1 MRGLTPQTCVP
12 SLEGTSTQDD
22 PCLTTF
28 SCTRLTTFL
37 CEVIF
42 RLEFG
47 CYLLLDFWAF
57 VQALLFAMCVFVC
70 ITLVEFRF
78 MITRPDDYTRWVLP
92 ILRMRYR
99 CGTPDLSGPRHE
111 DPCEEAYDFHEP
123 DISDSESHSSS
134 SFESA
139 GEEDQPP
146 ELVDESDDDSDD
158 DFERETREIR
168 QMHADMRDYD
178 LTFRE
183 NDASYLASSDED
195 VGGEPSPPRFQTQ
208 ASYASLFSDVLL
220 SDADTVDMVE
230 DLLIFAT
237 QLYRSQSLADISLA
251 LVVLVK
257 ARKKG
262 PITHDI
268 SSNPMFQTLNRMFKE
283 CGLSEE
289 SLLHQIKTAYATQS
303 GTGDNEPTSS
313 LNSALSAVE
322 GHLVGWRALRGSPIF
337 AKLYEFLMY
346 VMSYNLLDQI
356 GVDFNTFN
364 FSKMHAAAVQRK
376 YSNNIDFAE
385 CMIDTILYICKAGQ
399 QVYATGRVSSLYHSG
414 ATYEDFLASIVK
426 VETRVAVMD
435 SMRDD
440 DHDPHTILAH
450 IETLHAQGMDIY
462 RLAEGTDKKFIEKLL
477 YRLQMADQAVKLS
490 NQAREFRTPP
500 WSMLLFGPSGTGK
513 TTFIDYLYGLTCA
526 WLGMARDTSGKFV
539 VNPAAKFWDGF
550 TSRSWFIVLDEL
562 ASELPDKVS
571 SLKESSVANLL
582 LLCNPLPFCPDQASL
597 EKKGTVPAFPKV
609 LIGTTNELSLNAE
622 RMYSCPEAL
631 RRRLPFCVRLEPHP
645 RFCKGGMLDK
655 KLIMADPIRSKQSV
669 PDVWDIYVYQF
680 VANIGNAPADPG
692 IGSYHWVHCAEKSN
706 GKGEYYALHADA
718 SADADCLDMRQYL
731 VWMKHSL
738 LTHHETHKELQ
749 MQREAALVN
758 PVCDECGLPASYCLC
773 QFEAQM
779 GVESCLWLPLATF
792 LSVMAYNLAMM
803 LTSWMH
809 RQIWR
814 KLLEALFDRVGWWIR
829 KGHRLTKAKVKTS
842 IEEIRDIG
850 DRIRDREFKPPPI
863 LLGVIACIS
872 AASFIKWWQNIASYR
887 KQSSDAKKPDV
898 WKVDE
903 VNIETLSKTPQQACT
918 SLEQIKARVS
928 RNVAYIEIDSPTAGP
943 SYARMVHTERNC
955 WLTTSHSIP
964 DGTFELSATLAP
976 PGGVSIN
983 RTIRV
988 SSSDVHRHPE
998 KDLCMLYLPALL
1010 PRRSISDFFMDEK
1023 LNVRAQAHLLGRDEE
1038 GDISDRLLG
1047 CATLHKGLHIQIDD
1061 DITDNVSLWLTCPLA
1076 PTRAGDCGS
1085 PLILEIP
1092 GGFAIGGLH
1101 VAWNSAQNQAA
1112 AVPVTHQDIA
1122 AFLAKIRPLA
1132 LSEGHVA
1139 LSRPSCRHP
1148 PSVLPLSEK
1157 SPLRYL
1163 EDGVASVHGTLDCP
1177 GVRYRSK
1184 VGPTPAATFLAQ
1196 RGIVSDMC
1204 APLLSGWKPPRIAL
1218 LALTNP
1224 VSEMDQGL
1232 VTQVAASFLH
1242 DILEGIDPRELA
1254 KVRLLTDH
1262 EALNGLPG
1270 VRFIDAM
1277 KKNTSMG
1284 FPYNEPKNKHLL
1296 PLPPDEDYYHPVVFP
1311 DEVYQEMRDIEATYR
1326 SGTRYHPVF
1335 KCHLKDEPVKPA
1347 KRASGKT
1354 RVFAGAPVG
1363 FSMVVRQRLLS
1374 LVKMIQENPFLFESA
1389 PGINPM
1395 SHEWFDLFQYVTTH
1409 GVHRIIAGDYGKFD
1423 KRMASFL
1430 ILASFGILFDILKRC
1445 PNYDYEEEILR
1456 GIATD
1461 TAYPTMDFFGTF
1473 LTFVGSNPSGHPLT
1487 VIINGIANS
1496 LYMRYCY
1503 ATLNPAREAD
1513 SFKSNVSLITYGDD
1527 NIMSVSENISWFDH
1541 TKIVKVLA
1549 DIDVEY
1555 TMADKTS
1562 ESVPFIHIDEGDF
1575 LKRKFQLSTT
1585 PGICFA
1591 PLDTASIEKS
1601 LCVWVKSK
1609 TVTSQEQYVSIVQ
1622 SALREYFQHGPEIYD
1637 KMRALLRETLTHL
1650 GYIAQG
1656 WAQDSLFISYETI
1669 MESCYPEQCA
1679 LSN

>member
-1 MRGLTPQTCVP
+1 
-12 SLEGTSTQDD
+12 
-22 PCLTTF
+22 
-28 SCTRLTTFL
+28 
-37 CEVIF
+37 
-42 RLEFG
+42 
-47 CYLLLDFWAF
+47 LLLDFWAF
-57 VQALLFAMCVFVC
+57 AHALFFAMCVFMC
-70 ITLVEFRF
+70 ITLVEFHF
-78 MITRPDDYTRWVLP
+78 MVTRPGDYTRWVLP
-92 ILRMRYR
+92 ILRMRFC
-99 CGTPDLSGPRHE
+99 CGTPDLSGSSS
-111 DPCEEAYDFHEP
+111 EEP
-123 DISDSESHSSS
+123 PISDTESFSSS
-134 SFESA
+134 SFES
-139 GEEDQPP
+139 E
-146 ELVDESDDDSDD
+146 ESDSPLVEDFPDFEFDSDVYED
-158 DFERETREIR
+158 
-168 QMHADMRDYD
+168 AD
-178 LTFRE
+178 T
-183 NDASYLASSDED
+183 
-195 VGGEPSPPRFQTQ
+195 PRFQTQ
-208 ASYASLFSDVLL
+208 ASYASLFSDALL
-220 SDADTVDMVE
+220 SDAETIDMVE

-237 QLYRSQSLADISLA
+237 QLYRAQSLADVSLA

-257 ARKKG
+257 SRNKG
-262 PITHDI
+262 PITHGI
-268 SSNPMFQTLNRMFKE
+268 SSNPMFQTLNQMFKE
-283 CGLSEE
+283 FNISDEL
-289 SLLHQIKTAYATQS
+289 LLHKIEVAYATQS
-303 GTGDNEPTSS
+303 GTGDDEPTSTF
-313 LNSALSAVE
+313 NAAISAAE
-322 GHLVGWRALRGSPIF
+322 EHLVGWKALRGSPIF

-376 YSNNIDFAE
+376 YSNKIDFAE

-440 DHDPHTILAH
+440 DHDPHTILAN
-450 IETLHAQGMDIY
+450 IENLHAQGMEIY
-462 RLAEGTDKKFIEKLL
+462 RLAEGMDKKFIEKLL
-477 YRLQMADQAVKLS
+477 YRLQMADQSVKLS
-490 NQAREFRTPP
+490 SQAREFRTPP

-526 WLGMARDTSGKFV
+526 WLSMARDTSGKFV

-631 RRRLPFCVRLEPHP
+631 RRRLPFCVRLEPLA

-655 KLIMADPIRSKQSV
+655 KLIMADPVRSKQSV

-680 VANIGNAPADPG
+680 VANVGNAPANPG

-706 GKGEYYALHADA
+706 GKGEYYALHADE

-731 VWMKHSL
+731 IWMKHSL
-738 LTHHETHKELQ
+738 LTHHETHRELQ
-749 MQREAALVN
+749 LQREAALVN
-758 PVCDECGLPASYCLC
+758 PVCDECGLPNSYCLC

-779 GVESCLWLPLATF
+779 GGVESCLWLPLATF
-792 LSVMAYNLAMM
+792 LSVMAYNLALM

-809 RQIWR
+809 RQVWR

-829 KGHRLTKAKVKTS
+829 KGHRVAKSKVKTS
-842 IEEIRDIG
+842 IEEIRGIG
-850 DRIRDREFKPPPI
+850 DRIREKEFKPPPI

-872 AASFIKWWQNIASYR
+872 AASFIKWWQSIASYR
-887 KQSSDAKKPDV
+887 KQSSNAKKPDV

-903 VNIETLSKTPQQACT
+903 VNVETLSKTPQQACT
-918 SLEQIKARVS
+918 SLEQIKARVF

-955 WLTTSHSIP
+955 WLTTGHSIP

-983 RTIRV
+983 RTILV
-988 SSSDVHRHPE
+988 SSSDVYRHPE
-998 KDLCMLYLPALL
+998 KDLCMLYLPAML
-1010 PRRSISDFFMDEK
+1010 PRRSISNFFMDEK
-1023 LNVRAQAHLLGRDEE
+1023 LSVKAQAHLLGRDEE
-1038 GDISDRLLG
+1038 GEVSDRLLG
-1047 CATLHKGLHIQIDD
+1047 CATLHKGLHVQIDK
-1061 DITDNVSLWLTCPLA
+1061 DIVDNVTLWLTCPLK

-1092 GGFAIGGLH
+1092 GGFTIGGLH

-1112 AVPVTHQDIA
+1112 SVPVTHQDIA
-1122 AFLAKIRPLA
+1122 TFLAKIRPLA

-1139 LSRPSCRHP
+1139 LSRPSSRQN
-1148 PSVLPLSEK
+1148 PSILPLSEK

-1163 EDGVASVHGTLDCP
+1163 EDGVAAVHGTLDCP

-1242 DILEGIDPRELA
+1242 DILEGIDPGELA

-1262 EALNGLPG
+1262 EALNGIPG

-1296 PLPPDEDYYHPVVFP
+1296 PLPPDEDYHHPFVFP

-1347 KRASGKT
+1347 KRVSGKT

-1363 FSMVVRQRLLS
+1363 FSMVMRQRLLS

-1395 SHEWFDLFQYVTTH
+1395 SSEWFDLYQYVTTH
-1409 GVHRIIAGDYGKFD
+1409 GVHRIVAGDYGKFD

-1445 PNYDYEEEILR
+1445 PNYDYDEEILR

-1503 ATLNPAREAD
+1503 ATLNPAQEAD
-1513 SFKSNVSLITYGDD
+1513 SFKNNVSLITYGDD

-1549 DIDVEY
+1549 NIDVEY

-1562 ESVPFIHIDEGDF
+1562 QSVPFIHMDQGDF

-1609 TVTSQEQYVSIVQ
+1609 TVTSQEQYVSIVS
-1622 SALREYFQHGPEIYD
+1622 SALREYFQHGPEVYSR
-1637 KMRALLRETLTHL
+1637 MRSVLRETLTHL
-1650 GYIAQG
+1650 GYFAQG
-1656 WAQDSLFISYETI
+1656 WAQDSLFLSYETI
-1669 MESCYPEQCA
+1669 MESCYPDQCA